1 MKVYTVVCIDDYG
14 DCTTMATCDSE
25 DTAAKWIKE
34 RMPSGYCF
42 IIPTSIILSGKL
54 YLKPGK

>member
-1 MKVYTVVCIDDYG
+1 MKAYLVQCDIG
-14 DCTTMATCDSE
+14 GWGHWSTMATCDSE

-42 IIPTSIILSGKL
+42 IIDEVEVITADKVN
-54 YLKPGK
+54 

>member
-25 DTAAKWIKE
+25 DTAAKWVKE

-42 IIPTSIILSGKL
+42 IIDEVEVITADKVN
-54 YLKPGK
+54 